1 MTGYL
6 RENGQIGIRDHLL
19 ALPSVVCSNRAALAA
34 GQAVGGV
41 WVEHPLGCAQIGAD
55 KEQTWR
61 TLVGIGAH
69 PNVRRT
75 VVIGLGCEGVQAA
88 TIHQGILDRGREA
101 AVYSIQTAGGTD
113 QAAEMAAAA
122 LRNAPPADRVPL
134 PPERLILGV
143 EGLGLF
149 GGRADPVVA
158 AFREAGGRVVR
169 ALAPGETA
177 PEGAVVIDY
186 AEPVPDGVPEV
197 FMRAGAGDSETITGL
212 VASGCHL
219 VLAPADAARIGGH
232 PIAPVVRL
240 GYDPALARALA
251 DDMDGMVDART
262 PDQWAAFLLSVADGT
277 PTAAEEVG
285 AALFAIER
293 LGPTL

>member
-19 ALPSVVCSNRAALAA
+19 ALPSVVCSNRAALEAGRAA
-34 GQAVGGV
+34 GGV
-41 WVEHPLGCAQIGAD
+41 WIEHPLGCAQIGAD

-61 TLVGIGAH
+61 TLVGVGAH

-75 VVIGLGCEGVQAA
+75 VVIGLGCEGVQAS
-88 TIHQGILDRGREA
+88 TIHQGIVERGRAA

-113 QAAEMAAAA
+113 QAAALAVRA
-122 LRNAPPADRVPL
+122 LREAPPAERVPL

-143 EGLGLF
+143 EGLDLF
-149 GGRADPVVA
+149 GGRADAVVR

-169 ALAPGETA
+169 ALAPGQTP

-186 AEPVPDGVPEV
+186 AEPVPDGPPEV
-197 FMRAGAGDSETITGL
+197 YMRAGWGDSETVTGL

-219 VLAPADAARIGGH
+219 VLAPADATRMGGH
-232 PIAPVVRL
+232 PIAPVVRI

-251 DDMDGMVDART
+251 DDMDGMIDART
-262 PDQWAAFLLSVADGT
+262 ADQWVAFLLSVADGH